1 MKFLSSV
8 VFLLLPAF
16 AIAAEPPNLGSNLAY
31 LRVHSLAE
39 AMPELQIQLAGK
51 HASVLDLRYAT
62 ATEESTT
69 ALRTALIAHPADMR
83 LFILISPATPR
94 AVLEMMGPLI
104 HDKLITLGVAGS
116 EPAPRVIVKT
126 DAKTDRQAYDA
137 FEHGTPITELIS
149 GKIEKDR
156 FDEAALVNDFKNG
169 NSDPEPPPSLP
180 DPTKPEDAA
189 EGDKPTEPAIKKPAP
204 LRDHVLQRVLNL
216 QQALLALRH

>member
-1 MKFLSSV
+1 MKFLLPF
-8 VFLLLPAF
+8 VFLLLPAL

-31 LRVHSLAE
+31 LRVHSLAD
-39 AMPELQIQLAGK
+39 AMPELQTRLAEK

-62 ATEESTT
+62 ATQESTT
-69 ALRTALIAHPADMR
+69 GLHVALNAHPTDMR
-83 LFILISPATPR
+83 LFILISPATPSSL
-94 AVLEMMGPLI
+94 LEMIEPLI

-116 EPAPRVIVKT
+116 HPAPRIIVKT

-137 FEHGTPITELIS
+137 FEHGTPIIELIS

-169 NSDPEPPPSLP
+169 NADGGPPSTP

-189 EGDKPTEPAIKKPAP
+189 EGDKPTEPAAKKPAP
-204 LRDHVLQRVLNL
+204 LRDHVLQRALNL
-216 QQALLALRH
+216 QEALLALRH

>member
-16 AIAAEPPNLGSNLAY
+16 ALAAEPPNLGSNLAY

-39 AMPELQIQLAGK
+39 AMPALQTQLAEK

-62 ATEESTT
+62 ATDESTA
-69 ALRTALIAHPADMR
+69 ALRAALIAHPADMR
-83 LFILISPATPR
+83 LFILISPATPGSI
-94 AVLEMMGPLI
+94 LEMISPLI
-104 HDKLITLGVAGS
+104 HDKLVTLGVAGS
-116 EPAPRVIVKT
+116 HPEPRIIVKT

-137 FEHGTPITELIS
+137 FEHGTPITGLIS

-169 NSDPEPPPSLP
+169 NSDAEPPSLP
-180 DPTKPEDAA
+180 DPTKPEDAS
-189 EGDKPTEPAIKKPAP
+189 EGDESTESAAKTPAP
-204 LRDHVLQRVLNL
+204 LRDHVLQRALNL
-216 QQALLALRH
+216 QEALLALRH